1 MSERVFIIGAGQVG
15 RGLSRAFR
23 ASGVEVLGV
32 HGRTPSEYA
41 TSHGVMPPAIRD
53 ANTVIVAV
61 RDPQIAGVVSGLAGA
76 EQQRPL
82 GFSKALHPIVSSGT
96 VILHTSG
103 IAEVR
108 SLDLLRSAGF
118 ECGTFHPLA
127 PFSVAARVPDLLRG
141 GWVGIDGDDAARA
154 SARRLAGN
162 LGARTLEI
170 PPGGKP
176 AYHAAAVM
184 ASNFPVALAYA
195 ASQLMHAAGIP
206 DRTAQSAVVS
216 LINAAVG
223 NLSNASPVD
232 ALTGPVVRGDA
243 ETVRKHV
250 EMLSGQPELL
260 GVYRALSEVAL
271 KVARERGTDPNA
283 LAAIRSVLGTT
294 SRP

>member
-1 MSERVFIIGAGQVG
+1 MSERVFIVGAGQVG

-23 ASGVEVLGV
+23 ASGVEVVSV
-32 HGRTPSEYA
+32 HGRKASEHA
-41 TSHGVMPPAIRD
+41 TSHGDFPATIRD
-53 ANTVIVAV
+53 ANIVVIAV
-61 RDPQIAGVVSGLAGA
+61 RDPQIAGVVSLLAGG
-76 EQQRPL
+76 EPQRPL
-82 GFSKALHPIVSSGT
+82 GFARALRPVVSSGT
-96 VILHTSG
+96 VVLHTSG

-127 PFSVAARVPDLLRG
+127 PFSVTDRVPDLLRG
-141 GWVGIDGDDAARA
+141 GWIGIDGDDAARA
-154 SARRLAGN
+154 SARRLAGHV
-162 LGARTLEI
+162 GARTLEI
-170 PPGGKP
+170 PAGGKA

-195 ASQLMHAAGIP
+195 ASQLMHSAGIP

-216 LINAAVG
+216 LVNAGVG
-223 NLSNASPVD
+223 NLTNSSPVD

-260 GVYRALSEVAL
+260 AVYRAVSEVAL
-271 KVARERGTDPNA
+271 KVARERGVDSKT
-283 LAAIRSVLGTT
+283 LTAIRSVLGTT
-294 SRP
+294 ARQ